1 MDFTGQM
8 RTTSKGD
15 SSAAPKDVPQAST
28 QTELYD
34 FCLKKSSG
42 LCVLALLDASSPSF
56 AEHTQIAS
64 AAAGRWER
72 QPLQFSWIDA
82 ARQVHHPSRAPRA
95 TLSKEAPWYQRL
107 HLRGLLHIDT
117 RPKGVLPLQSLHVH
131 ADVLFEVVG
140 I

>member
-1 MDFTGQM
+1 MLNSCCQRVRHAKARRLIHNDALCTRALPEGEPDPMDFTEKM
-8 RTTSKGD
+8 RTATKAD
-15 SSAAPKDVPQAST
+15 SSASPKDVPHAST

-82 ARQVHHPSRAPRA
+82 ARQVHTFARDQHSPVC
-95 TLSKEAPWYQRL
+95 LS
-107 HLRGLLHIDT
+107 
-117 RPKGVLPLQSLHVH
+117 
-131 ADVLFEVVG
+131 
-140 I
+140 

>member
-1 MDFTGQM
+1 MDFTDKM

-42 LCVLALLDASSPSF
+42 LCVLVLLDASSPSF
-56 AEHTQIAS
+56 AEHAQIAN

-72 QPLQFSWIDA
+72 QPLQFSWVDA
-82 ARQVHHPSRAPRA
+82 ARQVHHY
-95 TLSKEAPWYQRL
+95 TCGT
-107 HLRGLLHIDT
+107 HGM
-117 RPKGVLPLQSLHVH
+117 
-131 ADVLFEVVG
+131 F
-140 I
+140 